1 MATADEIRTTIASYL
16 EHFSAGD
23 TEKWVAL
30 FSDDARV
37 EDPVGS
43 EVIEGREAIAGF
55 FEMSQSLGDTITLV
69 PTGPVR
75 VAGTEAAWPMQA
87 VTTVG
92 DDKLVV
98 EIIDVVEVDD
108 DARISSLRA
117 FWDPAEI
124 RPYEG

>member
-1 MATADEIRTTIASYL
+1 MATADQIKATIASYL
-16 EHFSAGD
+16 DHFSAGD
-23 TEKWVAL
+23 TEAWVGL
-30 FSDDARV
+30 FADDARV

-43 EVIEGREAIAGF
+43 PVIEGREAIAAF
-55 FEMSQSLGDTITLV
+55 FEMSQSLGDSITLV

-75 VAGTEAAWPMQA
+75 VAGTEAAWPMHA

-98 EIIDVVEVDD
+98 EIIDAVVLDD
-108 DARISSLRA
+108 DAKITSLRA

-124 RPYEG
+124 KPYDA